1 VTQRALLAIGC
12 DTYDFLEPD
21 LDGAELDAQRVYDQL
36 IKPEVGGYDPA
47 RSRLLLS
54 PTLAEVREAIGEII
68 YCDPP
73 LDTFTLY
80 FAGHGALD
88 SGGFFMELRDTRGDR
103 RPATAYWLS
112 EGLMTLASKPPT
124 VTNIILDAC
133 YAGGLANDVHVLVR
147 PEIQGNAGTP
157 AAVILAMAS
166 RDQFAMEDGDGG
178 AGTNALLECLDGRI
192 FIQEHA
198 AALDLMDIGP
208 AVGRKVATNPDQQ
221 PRTWALNV
229 HQRAAFCRN
238 PHFQASLDATFK
250 HWSPRGVIDTVG
262 PFLANHA
269 TSPADQVAD
278 VERLVSGLVTR
289 AQDSRD
295 MYLEAQVRAS
305 AVAALLP
312 FCPTSVVASD
322 YVEQQCLAVTECTVR
337 ALTRVVDELKLQKY
351 ALLSQRG
358 GVSDLYVLP
367 VRIWRII
374 GWSGAAYF
382 TLKAAGREVEF
393 PAATFAEFL
402 DLIVEH
408 YSLSAVLLSEV
419 QGPSIAIGL
428 ACAAELGL
436 QEQGEVLLG
445 VLFNSVVE
453 TGGHVARG
461 SIKNEQLFTYM
472 LGRHTQRFE
481 DVSEHVANPSEA
493 IAVILRLA
501 PLFGLADV
509 FDDAMAELDHVN
521 INAFVASDY
530 AQFADDT
537 IVDGDN
543 HTFTIGHGIWTIDD
557 LISRWPE
564 AAAEAPES
572 LAMRAGAM
580 LSALLF
586 PNRVPWFVVPPM
598 AAEVAVE
605 SAG

>member
-1 VTQRALLAIGC
+1 MTQRALLAIGC
-12 DTYDFLEPD
+12 DTYDFLDPD
-21 LDGAELDAQRVYDQL
+21 LNGAELDAQRVYDEL
-36 IKPEVGGYDPA
+36 VKPEVGGYDPA
-47 RSRLLLS
+47 RSQLLLS
-54 PTLAEVREAIGEII
+54 PTLAEVREAIGEIV

-88 SGGFFMELRDTRGDR
+88 SGGFFMELRDTRSDR
-103 RPATAYWLS
+103 RPTTAYWLS
-112 EGLMTLASKPPT
+112 EALMTLASKPPT

-147 PEIQGNAGTP
+147 PEVQGNAGTP

-208 AVGRKVATNPDQQ
+208 AVGRRVATNPEQQ

-229 HQRAAFCRN
+229 HQRSAFCRN
-238 PHFQASLDATFK
+238 PHFQASLDAAFK
-250 HWSPRGVIDTVG
+250 HWSPRGVIDTLG
-262 PFLANHA
+262 PFLASHVS
-269 TSPADQVAD
+269 SPVDQVGD
-278 VERLVSGLVTR
+278 VERLVSGLITR

-295 MYLEAQVRAS
+295 MYLEAEVRAS

-312 FCPTSVVASD
+312 FCPTSVGVSD
-322 YVEQQCLAVTECTVR
+322 YVEKQCIAVTECAVR
-337 ALTRVVDELKLQKY
+337 ALNRVVEELQLQKY
-351 ALLSQRG
+351 ALLSRRG
-358 GVSDLYVLP
+358 GIGDLYVLP
-367 VRIWRII
+367 IRIWRII
-374 GWSGAAYF
+374 GWSGAAF
-382 TLKAAGREVEF
+382 FILKEAGREADF
-393 PAATFAEFL
+393 PATIFSKFL

-436 QEQGEVLLG
+436 KEHGETLLSI
-445 VLFNSVVE
+445 LFNSVVE
-453 TGGHVARG
+453 NRGHVASA

-481 DVSEHVANPSEA
+481 DVFELIANPSET

-501 PLFGLADV
+501 PLFGLAEV

-521 INAFVASDY
+521 INAFIASDY
-530 AQFADDT
+530 AQFADET

-543 HTFTIGHGIWTIDD
+543 HTFTIGHGIWTIEE
-557 LISRWPE
+557 LMATWPE
-564 AAAEAPES
+564 TAFETPQS
-572 LAMRAGAM
+572 LALTAGAI
-580 LSALLF
+580 LSSLLF
-586 PNRVPWFVVPPM
+586 PNRVPWFVIPPVGEM
-598 AAEVAVE
+598 PEE
-605 SAG
+605 SAS